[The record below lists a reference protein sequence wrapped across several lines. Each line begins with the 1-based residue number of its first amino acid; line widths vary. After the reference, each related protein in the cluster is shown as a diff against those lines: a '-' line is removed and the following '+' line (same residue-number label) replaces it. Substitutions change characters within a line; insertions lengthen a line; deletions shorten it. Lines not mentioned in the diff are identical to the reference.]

1 MLPGKQGDRQMSV
14 KKQAWPEGTPA
25 WADLMA
31 ADLSAAQEF
40 YAALF
45 GWEYDEGG
53 EEFGHYAT
61 ARLGE
66 DPVAGIGPSQ
76 GPDGP
81 PPNWTVYLA
90 ADDAAVVADKAAG
103 AGATVLMPPM
113 EIGDF
118 GAMAVL
124 ADPTGAVFGL
134 WQSGSN
140 TGVDR
145 YNEPGAMVWAEVM
158 VNDVPTGKD
167 FYGQV
172 FSFGYNDMSG
182 DPEMPYWTMDLN
194 GEQVGGIGDVS
205 MMPAGTPSHWR
216 VYFGVSDIAE
226 TCAKATELGGSVV
239 DPPWE
244 TPFGTMA
251 TLTGP
256 GGEVFVV
263 NQAPPEA

>member
-1 MLPGKQGDRQMSV
+1 MSV
-14 KKQAWPEGTPA
+14 NKKAWPQGTPA

-31 ADLSAAQEF
+31 ADLDVAKEF

-45 GWEYDEGG
+45 GWEYDDGG
-53 EEFGHYAT
+53 EAFGHYAT
-61 ARLGE
+61 ARLGQ
-66 DPVAGIGPSQ
+66 DTVAGIGPSQ

-81 PPNWTVYLA
+81 PPTWTVYLA
-90 ADDAAVVADKAAG
+90 ADEAAEVAGRAAD
-103 AGATVLMPPM
+103 AGATVLMPVM
-113 EIGDF
+113 QIGEY

-145 YNEPGAMVWAEVM
+145 YNEPGAMVWGEAM
-158 VNDVPTGKD
+158 VSDYQGGID
-167 FYGQV
+167 FYGKV
-172 FSFGYNDMSG
+172 FGYTFTDMG
-182 DPEMPYWTMDLN
+182 GGPEMIYSIMELN
-194 GEQVGGIGDVS
+194 GEAVAGIGDLA

-216 VYFGVSDIAE
+216 VYFGVADIAAS
-226 TCAKATELGGSVV
+226 CAQARELGGSVV
-239 DPPWE
+239 DEPWE